1 MVPAH
6 LSVRQ
11 LELLRAVCRE
21 YLLGGDEVSSAAL
34 AKICD
39 WSSATIRNELVALER
54 VGLVDRA
61 HRSAGCRPTRAGLEH
76 YVREQ
81 PRGDEP
87 PPTLAHAV
95 ERSLAGSAATPEQGV
110 RAAVCVLAELAGC
123 VAVSF
128 VTDTSSKRVAELELV
143 PLSSAR
149 ALAVVAFEGGGN
161 TVQPIGVPG
170 FASVQALAD
179 ELLHAQARLRAL
191 CIGRTLHEAH
201 AELLRLQRELQSH
214 VDRRLAEVVRLGL
227 SLVAGGLDPLW
238 LSVAGQSNL
247 APGLAGLG
255 LDGLRDVLGMLED
268 DRRLADIL
276 CQLLPPSPTAERPRA
291 QVVLGGGALLGLD
304 DGPADA
310 RPVADAPLR
319 LALVGCRL
327 PSAIGPGM
335 GVATAGRVGAV
346 AVIGPDRLDYAALI
360 PLVEY
365 AARALAART

>member
-1 MVPAH
+1 
-6 LSVRQ
+6 
-11 LELLRAVCRE
+11 
-21 YLLGGDEVSSAAL
+21 
-34 AKICD
+34 
-39 WSSATIRNELVALER
+39 
-54 VGLVDRA
+54 
-61 HRSAGCRPTRAGLEH
+61 
-76 YVREQ
+76 VREQ
-81 PRGDEP
+81 PRDDEP
-87 PPTLAHAV
+87 PPVLARAV
-95 ERSLAGSAATPEQGV
+95 ERSLAGHAASPEQGV

-149 ALAVVAFEGGGN
+149 ALAVLAFEGGGN

-170 FASVQALAD
+170 FPSVQALAD
-179 ELLHAQARLRAL
+179 ELIHAQARLRAL

-247 APGLAGLG
+247 APGLGI
-255 LDGLRDVLGMLED
+255 DGLRDVLGMLED

-276 CQLLPPSPTAERPRA
+276 WQLLPPMPSAERPRA
-291 QVVLGGGALLGLD
+291 QVVLGGSALLGQGHEGVD
-304 DGPADA
+304 D

-327 PSAIGPGM
+327 PAAIQP
-335 GVATAGRVGAV
+335 AGRVGAV

>member
-1 MVPAH
+1 MVSDH

-21 YLLGGDEVSSAAL
+21 YLLGGDEVASAAL
-34 AKICD
+34 ARSCD
-39 WSSATIRNELVALER
+39 WSSATIRNELAALER
-54 VGLVDRA
+54 CGLVDRP
-61 HRSAGCRPTRAGLEH
+61 HRSAGCRPTRAGLEL

-81 PRGDEP
+81 PRDDEP
-87 PPTLAHAV
+87 PPVLARAF
-95 ERSLAGSAATPEQGV
+95 ERSLAGSAASPEQGM

-128 VTDTSSKRVAELELV
+128 VTDSSSKRVADVELV

-149 ALAVVAFEGGGN
+149 ALAVVSFEGGGN

-170 FASVQALAD
+170 CASVQALSD
-179 ELLHAQARLRAL
+179 ELLESQRRLREL

-201 AELLRLQRELQSH
+201 AELLRLQHALQSH

-238 LSVAGQSNL
+238 LSVAGASNL

-255 LDGLRDVLGMLED
+255 LDGLREVLGRLED

-276 CQLLPPSPTAERPRA
+276 WQLVPPVPSAERPRA
-291 QVVLGGGALLGLD
+291 QVVLGGSSLLGLD
-304 DGPADA
+304 HEATAGTDA
-310 RPVADAPLR
+310 RAVGDAPLR

-327 PSAIGPGM
+327 PSFGPPSG
-335 GVATAGRVGAV
+335 ARAGAV